1 MFTRQAVTFMLP
13 MLKWSIATVKV
24 KALGPMATP
33 WAEIVGPWDLISAIR
48 FRNNEHNYSLKKDIS
63 SGVFFI

>member
-1 MFTRQAVTFMLP
+1 MLP
-13 MLKWSIATVKV
+13 MLKWSMATVKV

-48 FRNNEHNYSLKKDIS
+48 FRNINIIIRLKKTS
-63 SGVFFI
+63 LQVSFLFNVYLRNY